1 MNKEEEEEVVDLNEA
16 EKSEIEY
23 KNQIPEE
30 PEQFEIKP
38 VKK

>member
-1 MNKEEEEEVVDLNEA
+1 MNEEEKVVDLNEA
-16 EKSEIEY
+16 EKAEVEY

>member
-1 MNKEEEEEVVDLNEA
+1 MNDEKEVMDLNET
-16 EKSEIEY
+16 EKSEVEY
-23 KNQIPEE
+23 INQIPEE

>member
-1 MNKEEEEEVVDLNEA
+1 MNDEQKIIDLNES
-16 EKSEIEY
+16 EKSEVEY
-23 KNQIPEE
+23 MNQIPEE

>member
-1 MNKEEEEEVVDLNEA
+1 MNKEEEFVDLNET

>member
-1 MNKEEEEEVVDLNEA
+1 MNDEQEVIELNES

-23 KNQIPEE
+23 MNQISEE

>member
-1 MNKEEEEEVVDLNEA
+1 MNKEEEAVDLNEA
-16 EKSEIEY
+16 EKAEVEY

>member
-1 MNKEEEEEVVDLNEA
+1 MNNEQEDMNLNES

-23 KNQIPEE
+23 MNQIPEE

>member
-1 MNKEEEEEVVDLNEA
+1 MNDKQEVMDLNET
-16 EKSEIEY
+16 EKSEVDYI
-23 KNQIPEE
+23 NQIPEE